1 MNKKFILLLVFAILV
16 EAISTHVITKSSNV
30 HCDASGK
37 ETFDLEVKPS
47 GSIAGISE
55 FKVTL
60 KNGQDDKEGLKA
72 TCILKEFSSDM
83 LDDSKEKA
91 SDLKEFISDE
101 DSDNKE
107 VDGTNKEV
115 EGSSSD
121 STGET
126 KDSDTSMAEKGS
138 DSSSIEKDST
148 EEEDSNKVDASDS
161 TGETKDSDTN
171 MADKDS
177 DSSSIDKDSAE
188 KEDSYTIDSSD
199 STIPDNGRRLEE
211 NGDPVTFVCS
221 LEGLSKAGSYQIT
234 VEGTEITSAQGVTVE
249 LISCKEG
256 SDEFES
262 DKISKSNEGLLSD
275 ESDLSDNV
283 ELSSIEI
290 DKGKSDIHLSFRQ
303 VSKFNLDTWSFSFF
317 GLTTQDIR
325 ADFSFFFM
333 IFLITGDGKGLT
345 PVKAECKIKEAI
357 TLGNSPIAQAEFT
370 CAIPQTTGVESI
382 EIASCDEMAG
392 LPIDETLLNPKL
404 TDEGIA
410 SGALKDKSTQPIPQL
425 AEVDM
430 NSFNFYNVSKGT
442 FQFSLTIASLSNE
455 IKVGKTFELFFNGIK
470 FLFEIIKI
478 EGTTLN
484 FDAKIFGELTNQ
496 PIAFEQ
502 TVVTINGTEAF
513 VLPGFLT
520 KPITTEGIPIDET
533 GPSDNEKS
541 SSEETGP
548 SDNEKSS
555 SEETGPSDNEKSS
568 SEETGPSDK
577 GEKPSD
583 EGSDQRE
590 GPTQGGTNQ
599 SNQTNPE
606 DITDSP
612 ELEEEKKEAEEKLK
626 IFITFRQLN
635 GFAFVPGT
643 ISFNLFAL
651 ITQTLN
657 TPYSVK
663 LLFNLIST
671 EGIED
676 DTKEFECKL
685 ENSVTVGEGKTESAS
700 FKCENSTLNESITYT
715 SLRLNSSEEVAGIP
729 FDDETALNPVLTEEA
744 INNGEIKDATK
755 TPVPPTFVFETI
767 DTQTCDKDGK
777 FSLKGKLDK
786 ETTIPNKFTLPL
798 TYPPNTVITCTF
810 GEGAIDCI
818 ADESLEGSVMIE
830 QQIITEGSNE
840 LFILKKVNQSGIK
853 CENGLKLQ
861 AEEKAKVDIS
871 FRQVSHI
878 EQKAGGNGLR
888 FFFAAFVN
896 SNLAKDYIV
905 EMNVIVIIKEQKVEK
920 VAKCSLIEAVEVTG
934 GKKKQA
940 DFNCDVD
947 LESGEEVKPED
958 LTISTNNENIGG
970 CGELTEQELSP
981 NITQEAIDEKSD
993 NPLVQVLDYKLDE
1006 NKNKIP
1012 PTFTL
1017 GSMNFNKCSSK
1028 GKIKIVGQFS
1038 EEVTEEMTF
1047 ELPFTFPKTK
1057 VKCTVESAQAN
1068 TDVEIT
1074 CKMQKMKGG
1083 LKFKNLVIE
1092 PRLLK
1097 KKSMEMLYIEQ
1108 KTMTLDGQ
1116 ECRNFNEI
1124 KKERAKN
1131 RMNAPFTFLQLGRPS
1146 GYTGLFFLA
1155 LTRKKFAGSF
1165 RSLRLTINVTLTVER
1180 SRRLRNLDTLEL
1192 DEPVSVTCNPKSD
1205 AQTDNSLALDC
1216 SSDKEKRV
1224 PVSSELEDDQIGG
1237 APENITVDK
1246 NPNPDYSKIEHLKEF
1261 DSLPNVTINNITSDN
1276 CSNTGKYNI
1285 TGTYEGE
1292 LQNSVIKHNIKI
1304 PFATPDSSGLCNMSV
1319 VTSDKTIHL
1328 SCDNTDSFDVSE
1340 IIISPQTVNNETDSK
1355 PLFKITNDFIA
1366 PSQFACAISD
1376 NSLAPNETNPG
1387 STSDQS
1393 EEPDDSGNVSGDS
1406 KTRYSKNSSGLGGG
1420 AIAGI
1425 VIACVVVVAAVA
1437 AVIALTKSGAF
1448 ASKSAVTATSI
1459 DNSSTVNRFKM
1470 DEQNPNMV

>member
-30 HCDASGK
+30 HCNASGK

-47 GSIAGISE
+47 DSIAGISE

-126 KDSDTSMAEKGS
+126 KDSDTNMAEKGS

-148 EEEDSNKVDASDS
+148 EEEDS
-161 TGETKDSDTN
+161 
-171 MADKDS
+171 
-177 DSSSIDKDSAE
+177 
-188 KEDSYTIDSSD
+188 YTIDSSD
-199 STIPDNGRRLEE
+199 STKPDNRRRLEE
-211 NGDPVTFVCS
+211 NGEPVTFVCS

-262 DKISKSNEGLLSD
+262 DEISKSNEGLLSD

-303 VSKFNLDTWSFSFF
+303 VSKFNLTAWSFSFF
-317 GLTTQDIR
+317 GLTTQDLS

-333 IFLITGDGKGLT
+333 IFLITGDGKG
-345 PVKAECKIKEAI
+345 KAPIRSECKIKEAI

-382 EIASCDEMAG
+382 EIASCDEIAG

-430 NSFNFYNVSKGT
+430 NSFNFDTSKGT

-455 IKVGKTFELFFNGIK
+455 IKVGITFELFFNGIK

-484 FDAKIFGELTNQ
+484 FDAKIFGELTHQ

-502 TVVTINGTEAF
+502 TVITINGTEVF

-520 KPITTEGIPIDET
+520 KPITTEGIPID
-533 GPSDNEKS
+533 
-541 SSEETGP
+541 ETGP

-643 ISFNLFAL
+643 ISFNFFAL

-729 FDDETALNPVLTEEA
+729 FDDETALNPALTDEA

-861 AEEKAKVDIS
+861 AEEKVKVDIS

-947 LESGEEVKPED
+947 LESGEEVKPEN

-981 NITQEAIDEKSD
+981 NITQEAIDEKSE
-993 NPLVQVLDYKLDE
+993 NPLVQVLDYQLEE

-1017 GSMNFNKCSSK
+1017 GSMNFNKCRSK

-1068 TDVEIT
+1068 TDAEIT

-1131 RMNAPFTFLQLGRPS
+1131 RMNASFTFLQLGRPS

-1155 LTRKKFAGSF
+1155 LTRKKFASSF
-1165 RSLRLTINVTLTVER
+1165 LSLRPITINVTLTVER

-1237 APENITVDK
+1237 APENINVEK

-1276 CSNTGKYNI
+1276 CLNTGKYNI
-1285 TGTYEGE
+1285 IGTYEGE
-1292 LQNSVIKHNIKI
+1292 LQNSDIKHNIKI

-1328 SCDNTDSFDVSE
+1328 SCDNTESFDVSE
-1340 IIISPQTVNNETDSK
+1340 IILSPRTVYNETDSK

>member
-1 MNKKFILLLVFAILV
+1 M
-16 EAISTHVITKSSNV
+16 
-30 HCDASGK
+30 
-37 ETFDLEVKPS
+37 
-47 GSIAGISE
+47 
-55 FKVTL
+55 
-60 KNGQDDKEGLKA
+60 
-72 TCILKEFSSDM
+72 
-83 LDDSKEKA
+83 
-91 SDLKEFISDE
+91 
-101 DSDNKE
+101 
-107 VDGTNKEV
+107 
-115 EGSSSD
+115 
-121 STGET
+121 
-126 KDSDTSMAEKGS
+126 
-138 DSSSIEKDST
+138 
-148 EEEDSNKVDASDS
+148 EE
-161 TGETKDSDTN
+161 
-171 MADKDS
+171 
-177 DSSSIDKDSAE
+177 
-188 KEDSYTIDSSD
+188 
-199 STIPDNGRRLEE
+199 
-211 NGDPVTFVCS
+211 
-221 LEGLSKAGSYQIT
+221 
-234 VEGTEITSAQGVTVE
+234 
-249 LISCKEG
+249 
-256 SDEFES
+256 
-262 DKISKSNEGLLSD
+262 
-275 ESDLSDNV
+275 
-283 ELSSIEI
+283 
-290 DKGKSDIHLSFRQ
+290 
-303 VSKFNLDTWSFSFF
+303 
-317 GLTTQDIR
+317 
-325 ADFSFFFM
+325 
-333 IFLITGDGKGLT
+333 
-345 PVKAECKIKEAI
+345 
-357 TLGNSPIAQAEFT
+357 
-370 CAIPQTTGVESI
+370 
-382 EIASCDEMAG
+382 
-392 LPIDETLLNPKL
+392 
-404 TDEGIA
+404 
-410 SGALKDKSTQPIPQL
+410 
-425 AEVDM
+425 
-430 NSFNFYNVSKGT
+430 
-442 FQFSLTIASLSNE
+442 
-455 IKVGKTFELFFNGIK
+455 
-470 FLFEIIKI
+470 
-478 EGTTLN
+478 
-484 FDAKIFGELTNQ
+484 
-496 PIAFEQ
+496 
-502 TVVTINGTEAF
+502 
-513 VLPGFLT
+513 
-520 KPITTEGIPIDET
+520 
-533 GPSDNEKS
+533 
-541 SSEETGP
+541 
-548 SDNEKSS
+548 
-555 SEETGPSDNEKSS
+555 
-568 SEETGPSDK
+568 
-577 GEKPSD
+577 
-583 EGSDQRE
+583 
-590 GPTQGGTNQ
+590 
-599 SNQTNPE
+599 
-606 DITDSP
+606 
-612 ELEEEKKEAEEKLK
+612 
-626 IFITFRQLN
+626 
-635 GFAFVPGT
+635 
-643 ISFNLFAL
+643 
-651 ITQTLN
+651 
-657 TPYSVK
+657 
-663 LLFNLIST
+663 
-671 EGIED
+671 

-685 ENSVTVGEGKTESAS
+685 EKSVTVGEGKTESAS

-715 SLRLNSSEEVAGIP
+715 SLRLNSSEEIAGIP
-729 FDDETALNPVLTEEA
+729 FDDETALNPALTDEA
-744 INNGEIKDATK
+744 INNGEIKDAGK
-755 TPVPPTFVFETI
+755 TSVPPTFVFETI

-798 TYPPNTVITCTF
+798 TFPPNTVITCTF

-947 LESGEEVKPED
+947 LESGEEVKPKY

-981 NITQEAIDEKSD
+981 YLTQEAIDEKSD
-993 NPLVQVLDYKLDE
+993 NPLVQVLDYQLEE

-1038 EEVTEEMTF
+1038 EEITEEMTF

-1068 TDVEIT
+1068 TDAEIT

-1131 RMNAPFTFLQLGRPS
+1131 RMNASFTFLQLGRPS

-1155 LTRKKFAGSF
+1155 LTRKKFAGPF
-1165 RSLRLTINVTLTVER
+1165 LSLRPITISVTLTVER

-1328 SCDNTDSFDVSE
+1328 SCDNTESFDVSE
-1340 IIISPQTVNNETDSK
+1340 IILSPRTVYNETDSK
-1355 PLFKITNDFIA
+1355 PLFKITNDFTA
-1366 PSQFACAISD
+1366 PSQFACAISN
-1376 NSLAPNETNPG
+1376 NSLAPNATNPANG
-1387 STSDQS
+1387 NA
-1393 EEPDDSGNVSGDS
+1393 PNGSGNGGNNGGVSEAS
-1406 KTRYSKNSSGLGGG
+1406 KTRYNKNSSGLGGG